1 MTIDDVT
8 SGSQATSGHAQWY
21 ILYYYYSKKKAWEP
35 VVHAHAI
42 TSDHVTSSDV
52 ISGQGR
58 FRDVTSGSF
67 ASLLLKCDF
76 GCPYILLWLSLYTTL
91 LGV

>member
-35 VVHAHAI
+35 VAHAHAI
-42 TSDHVTSSDV
+42 
-52 ISGQGR
+52 ISGH
-58 FRDVTSGSF
+58 D
-67 ASLLLKCDF
+67 
-76 GCPYILLWLSLYTTL
+76 
-91 LGV
+91 